1 MNWNPIFSKKTKNKR
16 LKKADTTIEVTASK
30 IIKCRNCETDFK
42 GNFCPHCGQTIKEFD
57 RPFSILIYDFMG
69 TVFAFDARFF
79 KTIKAVLFHPG
90 KFSFEYMKG
99 KRASYMKPF
108 QFYVFVSFLFFLLLN
123 IHTKSIIHFNQ
134 DTESMVQDTI
144 KKDAINTDVE
154 LAGPTNIPNSDKQ
167 IMDSVSKM
175 NKLKPSGFI
184 SLAEIEKAKT
194 GIEKVLEKGGHTN
207 TEQRI
212 LRNTIK
218 MLSYPDVF
226 ISKLYKYFSW
236 SFFIVMPLFAFWLWL
251 FFHKTRKFYSSHFIY
266 SLNLHATTFLIFTL
280 IVAVKLIFPNKT
292 ISIENWLFW
301 LIPIYIWLGMRKY
314 YGRSKRQTTFKFLV
328 LTFIYGFSI
337 TIIASFVFFISLYF

>member
-1 MNWNPIFSKKTKNKR
+1 MNWNPFFSKKNKQQR
-16 LKKADTTIEVTASK
+16 LKKANVTTEK
-30 IIKCRNCETDFK
+30 ISTEIVECRNCETNFK
-42 GNFCPHCGQTIKEFD
+42 GNYCPQCGQVLKEFD
-57 RPFSILIYDFMG
+57 QPFNVLIYDFMG

-79 KTIKAVLFHPG
+79 KTLKAVLFHPG
-90 KFSFEYMKG
+90 KFSFDYMNG

-123 IHTKSIIHFNQ
+123 IQTKNIISFDQ
-134 DTESMVQDTI
+134 DNHLIANDAVM
-144 KKDAINTDVE
+144 KDSVNATVDLEGNTD
-154 LAGPTNIPNSDKQ
+154 APIF
-167 IMDSVSKM
+167 DSSSKTV
-175 NKLKPSGFI
+175 KPKSSGLI
-184 SLAEIEKAKT
+184 SLADIEKAKT
-194 GIEKVLEKGGHTN
+194 EIEKVLEKGGHTN
-207 TEQRI
+207 TQQRL

-251 FFHKTRKFYSSHFIY
+251 FFHKTRKYYSSHFIY

-280 IVAVKLIFPNKT
+280 IVAIKLIFPNKG

-301 LIPIYIWLGMRKY
+301 LIPVYIWLGMRKY

-328 LTFIYGFSI
+328 LSFIYMFSI
-337 TIIASFVFFISLYF
+337 TLTASFVFLISLYF